1 MGITRVIGKPWSH
14 AFRLWSICQNFNI
27 ISLCKLCGLI
37 SLLFLYKKILT
48 PIYHSESLSR
58 LEVVTLL
65 RDFYV
70 PASSGSSFWFLSG
83 NSKYGRVAVF
93 FSRIFHIR
101 IIMLRD
107 VRGQVLDFCRCIV
120 NLSLIFNFR
129 NLGLRFDLNAN
140 FSGWPAGNQKS
151 RSVNTLTLDS
161 EFWALQ
167 SW

>member
-14 AFRLWSICQNFNI
+14 AFRLWSICQKFQHYISVQAVWFNI
-27 ISLCKLCGLI
+27 PP
-37 SLLFLYKKILT
+37 FLYKKILT
-48 PIYHSESLSR
+48 LIYHSESLSS

-70 PASSGSSFWFLSG
+70 TASSDSGFWSLSG

-107 VRGQVLDFCRCIV
+107 VRSQVLDFCRCMV

-140 FSGWPAGNQKS
+140 FSGWPTGNQKS
-151 RSVNTLTLDS
+151 RSVNTLALDS